1 MLRYLKGAITLSV
14 LGFGSTAFGQDLVV
28 AATGGAFEDVLKE
41 AYITPFQE
49 ATGLDVAIASQNS
62 TVGPLKAQ
70 VEAGNV
76 KWDVVYLAPI
86 DSEIAKADGLIQSI
100 DYSVVDSEGLREGAA
115 KPERLAALY
124 SATVVAW
131 NSSSYQDIAGPEAV
145 FDLEAYPGKRAIRA
159 STPYGAL
166 EIALL
171 ADGVSQDNLYPLDLD
186 RAFSKLDEIKDEI
199 IFFNANEQ
207 GVQLLASGQA
217 QVGIIPNGRAFKA
230 NADGLDI
237 DYTFN
242 GGVNFIDYWVVP
254 KGAKN
259 PDNAMKFLDFI
270 SKAEGQKVVGN
281 KMAYGSN
288 NPAADQSY
296 SAEHQQHMP
305 TFPDNAKGL
314 VTMDSD
320 WWSRNLK
327 PVFSRW
333 QSWTLN

>member
-1 MLRYLKGAITLSV
+1 MFRHLKGAVALSV
-14 LGFGSTAFGQDLVV
+14 LGFGSAAFAQDLVI

-41 AYITPFQE
+41 AYITPFQKV
-49 ATGLDVAIASQNS
+49 TGLDVAIASQDS

-86 DSEIAKADGLIQSI
+86 DSEIAKADGLIQPI

-131 NSSSYQDIAGPEAV
+131 NSTGLQDIAGPEAV
-145 FDLEAYPGKRAIRA
+145 FDLETYPGKRAIRS
-159 STPYGAL
+159 STPYGVL
-166 EIALL
+166 EIALM
-171 ADGVSQDNLYPLDLD
+171 ADGVSKKDLYPLDLD
-186 RAFSKLDEIKDEI
+186 RAFNKLDEIKDEI
-199 IFFNANEQ
+199 IFYTANEQ

-217 QVGIIPNGRAFKA
+217 QIGIIPNGRAFKA
-230 NADGLDI
+230 SVDGLDI

-242 GGVNFIDYWVVP
+242 GGVNFVDYWVVP

-259 PDNAMKFLDFI
+259 SENAMKFLDFI
-270 SKAEGQKVVGN
+270 SKADGQKVVGDM
-281 KMAYGSN
+281 MAYGSN
-288 NPAADQSY
+288 NPAADATY
-296 SAEHQQHMP
+296 SIEHQKHMP
-305 TFPDNAKGL
+305 TFPDNANGL

-320 WWSRNLK
+320 WWSQNLK
-327 PVFSRW
+327 SVFSRW